1 MIFISTLWYN
11 VCVRKWIGHKAQD
24 INYTPT
30 GILILSYAL
39 TPAPSLSYFN
49 VTALEGGRSVLLEWA
64 LEFDGGPKLEEFTI
78 KVSLLAATSQ

>member
-1 MIFISTLWYN
+1 MDWSQSTGYT
-11 VCVRKWIGHKAQD
+11 
-24 INYTPT
+24 NYTPT

-78 KVSLLAATSQ
+78 KVSLLAVSLLAVSLLAATSQ